1 MFQSHHTDYVIK
13 NNKSIREDYN
23 HMAFERIGDNLKS
36 QARQTNIISYLKAR
50 HPKTIQFAGHP
61 KAPDYICWRGV
72 EHDSITFY
80 SKEDAN
86 GNMIFRYTRHSTGES
101 DDGIGYLVKYEGY
114 KFPEAVKALAYYQDL
129 ESDT

>member
-1 MFQSHHTDYVIK
+1 
-13 NNKSIREDYN
+13 
-23 HMAFERIGDNLKS
+23 MAFERIGDNLKS

-50 HPKTIQFAGHP
+50 HPKTIQFAGHL
-61 KAPDYICWRGV
+61 KALDYICWRGV

-86 GNMIFRYTRHSTGES
+86 GNMIFRYTRHSTAES

-114 KFPEAVKALAYYQDL
+114 KFPEAVKALAYFQDL